1 MEKKKILI
9 VEDDAL
15 ILDTLTQ
22 RFQEEGFYV
31 TGVVDGDRA
40 LSVAFEEHPDV
51 ILLDIV
57 IPGLDGMEV
66 LNSLRKD
73 EWGKKVPII
82 LLTNLSDS
90 GRVAEAVSYGV
101 YDYLVKSDWKLDSLI
116 QKVKTYFPEETKK

>member
-1 MEKKKILI
+1 MDKKKILI

-31 TGVVDGDRA
+31 TAVADGDKA
-40 LSVAFEEHPDV
+40 LSAAFEGHPDV

-73 EWGKKVPII
+73 EWGAKVPII
-82 LLTNLSDS
+82 LLTNFSDS

-101 YDYLVKSDWKLDSLI
+101 YDYLVKSDWKLDSLVK
-116 QKVKTYFPEETKK
+116 KVKTYFPEEK

>member
-15 ILDTLTQ
+15 ILDTLAG

-31 TGVVDGDRA
+31 TAVADGTKA
-40 LSVAFEEHPDV
+40 LESAFEGHPDI

-57 IPGLDGMEV
+57 IPEMDGMAV
-66 LNSLRKD
+66 LNALRKD

-82 LLTNLSDS
+82 LLTNFSDS
-90 GRVAEAVSYGV
+90 ARVAEAISYDV
-101 YDYLVKSDWKLDSLI
+101 YDYLVKADWKIDGLV
-116 QKVKTYFPEETKK
+116 QKVKSYFPEGI